1 MPIIPIDSVDD
12 PRIAVYRDL
21 KLAFAKRRQ
30 SLFVAEGLT
39 LTERLLASSICV
51 DSVLAE
57 QRHVECLQRQM
68 RDGVPLYVAPSH
80 LIEELAGFKFHRGV
94 MACGYRPSC
103 PNLRSQMESA
113 PPKTTIVVC
122 VGIRDPE
129 NLGSVIRTGA
139 AFGVQAVLLGPSCA
153 DPFYRRVVRTS
164 MGANLSLPIVESRGL
179 KADLLSLKHD
189 HGVQLVATVL
199 DDQARPLISAKR
211 PDRLALLLG
220 SEGFGL
226 EPEWIAMCD
235 HRVTIPMSQGVDS
248 LNVSVAAGICL
259 YHFAGSNQ

>member
-30 SLFVAEGLT
+30 SLFVVEGLT
-39 LTERLLASSICV
+39 LTERLVCSGV
-51 DSVLAE
+51 RVESVLSE
-57 QRHVECLQRQM
+57 QRHLARLQPQM
-68 RDGVPLYVAPSH
+68 QENVPLYVAPSH
-80 LIEELAGFKFHRGV
+80 LIEKVAGFKFHRGV
-94 MACGYRPSC
+94 LGCGHRPSC
-103 PNLRSQMESA
+103 PSLRSLLESV
-113 PPKTTIVVC
+113 PRKTTIVVC
-122 VGIRDPE
+122 VGIQDPE
-129 NLGSVIRTGA
+129 NLGGIIRTSA

-164 MGANLSLPIVESRGL
+164 MGANLKLPVVESRDL
-179 KADLLSLKHD
+179 KADLQSLKHD

-199 DDQARPLISAKR
+199 DDRARPLVSANR
-211 PDRLALLLG
+211 PERSALLLG
-220 SEGFGL
+220 SEAFGL

-235 HRVTIPMSQGVDS
+235 HRVTIPMSQKVDS

-259 YHFAGSNQ
+259 YHFAGS